1 MDPNAGKRNLVNK
14 LSREE
19 LQAKLEG
26 ENFDRITLSFYKY
39 VIIDNPQELRD
50 ELFQQW
56 FSWDCLGRIYVSHQG
71 INAQMNIP
79 QEHWTDFEKSIRS
92 NQFFHDVPFKIA
104 VTDKTE
110 GKSFLKLKVK
120 VREQIVADGL
130 QLGDYDVTD
139 VGKHLDAKSWN
150 EAIENDDPLVVDMRN
165 HYESEIGHFEG
176 AVLPEAE
183 TFRDELPM
191 VLEKLKGQ
199 ENRKVLLYCT
209 GGIRCEKTSAYL
221 KHHGFADVNQLHG
234 GIIDYAR
241 QIDQENLPNKFH
253 GVNFVFDERLGEEI
267 SQEVISECHQC
278 GQPSARHANCINKA
292 CNLLWITLLRRLG
305 LSPACLRLVQGRMV
319 SDPRRGRGFGR
330 CRPVWSCMGSSP
342 TEFAG
347 GRVGGLGSLSPD
359 RSR

>member
-56 FSWDCLGRIYVSHQG
+56 FSWDCLGRIYVSHEG

-79 QEHWTDFEKSIRS
+79 QQHWTDFEKSIRS

-191 VLEKLKGQ
+191 VLENLKVKKTEKYCCIVLVVFVAKKLQ
-199 ENRKVLLYCT
+199 R
-209 GGIRCEKTSAYL
+209 I
-221 KHHGFADVNQLHG
+221 
-234 GIIDYAR
+234 
-241 QIDQENLPNKFH
+241 
-253 GVNFVFDERLGEEI
+253 
-267 SQEVISECHQC
+267 
-278 GQPSARHANCINKA
+278 
-292 CNLLWITLLRRLG
+292 
-305 LSPACLRLVQGRMV
+305 
-319 SDPRRGRGFGR
+319 
-330 CRPVWSCMGSSP
+330 
-342 TEFAG
+342 
-347 GRVGGLGSLSPD
+347 
-359 RSR
+359 